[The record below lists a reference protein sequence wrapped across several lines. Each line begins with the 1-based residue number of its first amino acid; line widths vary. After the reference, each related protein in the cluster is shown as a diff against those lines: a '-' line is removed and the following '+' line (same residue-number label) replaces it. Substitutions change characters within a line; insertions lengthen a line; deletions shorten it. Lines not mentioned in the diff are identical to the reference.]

1 MYSAKAINL
10 TKEETIMNN
19 EIISMAF
26 EFAIGNHD
34 AKQRLK
40 ANINMLNSKM
50 MESLL
55 INEIVA
61 IRMSRQQ
68 CFDVIKRSC
77 ENDSWAH
84 HFIEDIN
91 RIDVDGMTD
100 DNVIVKC
107 RIDSDG
113 DIIASLRFKRET
125 IVFVSPSDFEQV
137 VKKGSKSLSSYY
149 TSRNPERDRN
159 IPIRYDITDSIE
171 IEIGNKKWTSGIDY
185 EPVRFNQI

>member
-1 MYSAKAINL
+1 
-10 TKEETIMNN
+10 MNN

-68 CFDVIKRSC
+68 CFNVIKRSC
-77 ENDSWAH
+77 EDDSWAH
-84 HFIEDIN
+84 YFIEDIN
-91 RIDVDGMTD
+91 RIDVNEMND

-113 DIIASLRFKRET
+113 DIVANLRFKRET

-137 VKKGSKSLSSYY
+137 VKKGSKSLSSYC

-171 IEIGNKKWTSGIDY
+171 IEIGNKKWESGIDY
-185 EPVRFNQI
+185 EPIRFNQI